1 MQLEGALVDNRTPPE
16 YKMMSRALAEA
27 QPGVTKFN
35 PLSKII
41 AHDDFNTGAHGW
53 VQLSGNYNGA
63 GDLDSLEP
71 QMSDF
76 RPPQLSSCNFYDVG
90 THGAVS
96 GTYALKL
103 ATRPVKGHTATAI
116 RRLTMP
122 TKGRVQ
128 LEAYFTYKSEARAL
142 DPDNAPPGDWDGNY
156 HPSEDLFGAFTLGS
170 DMDDGTR
177 YHCVARYMN
186 TTFDNKPDRRW
197 YAPNVVEPTGKE
209 RFDGKV
215 NYSKLDD
222 FTSPDPNS
230 WKPFSEPLDLCNN
243 EVPTKVNWHYLRW
256 QFDLATRTNVELQIN
271 DTIYDTSM
279 VEVPLYT
286 EKYRALNGLLN
297 FYFSVRTHANV
308 RNFLYIDSALISI
321 DW

>member
-1 MQLEGALVDNRTPPE
+1 MGSTSSPTVQDLT
-16 YKMMSRALAEA
+16 RALAQSA
-27 QPGVTKFN
+27 PGITKFN
-35 PLSKII
+35 PLGRII
-41 AHDDFNTGAHGW
+41 AHDDFNSGTHGW
-53 VQLSGNYNGA
+53 TQLSGNYNSA
-63 GDLDSLEP
+63 GDLSSIEP

-76 RPPQLSSCNFYDVG
+76 RPPQLSSCNFFDVG

-122 TKGRVQ
+122 IRGKVQ
-128 LEAYFTYKSEARAL
+128 LEAYFTYKSEARTGNTETGTE
-142 DPDNAPPGDWDGNY
+142 DRWDGNY
-156 HPSEDLFGAFTLGS
+156 HPSEDEFGCFTLGS

-186 TTFDNKPDRRW
+186 TDMSNEPVRQW
-197 YAPNVVEPTGKE
+197 YAPTVTEPTGKE

-215 NYSKLDD
+215 AHTKLDD
-222 FTSPDPNS
+222 FTAPDPS
-230 WKPFSEPLDLCNN
+230 DWQPFGEPQELCNN
-243 EVPTKVNWHYLRW
+243 EVPTKINWHYLRW
-256 QFDLATRTNVELQIN
+256 QFDTESRTNVELQVN
-271 DTIYDTSM
+271 DRVYDTST
-279 VEVPLYT
+279 VAVPLYT

-297 FYFSVRTHANV
+297 FYFSVRTHCNV